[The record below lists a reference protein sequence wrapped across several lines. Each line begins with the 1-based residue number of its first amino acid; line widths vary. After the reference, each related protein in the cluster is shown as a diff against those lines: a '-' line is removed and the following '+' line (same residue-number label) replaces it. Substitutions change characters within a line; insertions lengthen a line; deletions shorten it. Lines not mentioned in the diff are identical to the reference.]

1 MMREWGIVPVGLLPS
16 SLAPIMLETASNP
29 PMKHARSIIG
39 ARAGWARRIPNEK
52 TVFVPAALRTLLA
65 IVAMPEAW
73 QRSPRSGV
81 SYRQKSRYLPSM
93 TMTGSQHVKNQ
104 QGETMSLQETTLHE
118 C

>member
-1 MMREWGIVPVGLLPS
+1 MAMMREWGIVPVGLLPS

-73 QRSPRSGV
+73 QRRPSRGV
-81 SYRQKSRYLPSM
+81 S
-93 TMTGSQHVKNQ
+93 
-104 QGETMSLQETTLHE
+104 
-118 C
+118 